1 MCYSAW
7 CSNTYCK
14 HEMTINSSLL
24 AGYWATQK
32 PKANMGEDQWLGR
45 NEAGLWR
52 CLLPGLVQP
61 FLKPELREPSA
72 CWSSSCVW
80 NNDPRRNWA
89 VSGSRCCH
97 PNVAWISKAS
107 FSSRRRWFL
116 RNNYLCWRFKGC
128 LLTYFLVHW
137 KIQEYWSGTDTTA
150 LAEAMQISRESF
162 ISDGVHNLL
171 SDLCQLL
178 YWSFLTWHLRTVYNC
193 QIDWLQFPEMCHP
206 RESG

>member
-1 MCYSAW
+1 MSVFIQTQTQFPIVHSDWNSISLAIGRQFCMCYSAW
-7 CSNTYCK
+7 CSNTCCK

-107 FSSRRRWFL
+107 FSSRRSFQVVFWEIITCAGDL
-116 RNNYLCWRFKGC
+116 RVAC
-128 LLTYFLVHW
+128 
-137 KIQEYWSGTDTTA
+137 
-150 LAEAMQISRESF
+150 
-162 ISDGVHNLL
+162 
-171 SDLCQLL
+171 
-178 YWSFLTWHLRTVYNC
+178 
-193 QIDWLQFPEMCHP
+193 
-206 RESG
+206 